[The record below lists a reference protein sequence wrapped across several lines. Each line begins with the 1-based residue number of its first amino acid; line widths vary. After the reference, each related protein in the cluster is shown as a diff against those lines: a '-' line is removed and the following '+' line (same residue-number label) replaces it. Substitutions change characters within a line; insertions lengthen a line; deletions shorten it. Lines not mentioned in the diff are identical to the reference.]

1 MITVVIKQS
10 YLSFL
15 KRKDVPKLSEQS
27 QKVED
32 ALVPLPLYT
41 CVHVKKD
48 VSAQSFCGKII
59 IVSHIFMHRIEY
71 FDGLIGCCRSLLS
84 AEMRCGFIGNRFL
97 LQVAR
102 ALNTGRLT

>member
-1 MITVVIKQS
+1 MITVMIKPS

-15 KRKDVPKLSEQS
+15 KRKDVPKLSEQR

-59 IVSHIFMHRIEY
+59 IVSHIFMHRIKY
-71 FDGLIGCCRSLLS
+71 FGGLIRCCRSLPLS
-84 AEMRCGFIGNRFL
+84 RDEMSF
-97 LQVAR
+97 
-102 ALNTGRLT
+102 

>member
-1 MITVVIKQS
+1 MITVMLKQS

-15 KRKDVPKLSEQS
+15 KRKDVPKLSEQR

-59 IVSHIFMHRIEY
+59 IVGHIFMRWTNWMLWIT
-71 FDGLIGCCRSLLS
+71 LLS
-84 AEMRCGFIGNRFL
+84 AEMRCGFIDNRFL